1 MKIIAL
7 LAFFFVT
14 GSVTSGQ
21 NLIGYK
27 NDEIRKFMK
36 ENNRNM
42 NFVKVT
48 NDKFLYLKY
57 SDNSDSQTL
66 LFFLSPDS
74 VCKSIRII
82 CDQGSKK
89 DKVKQFN
96 TLYKKSGENK
106 WIDRRGGKDYLV
118 EIKDEK
124 WSSIITIEP
133 FK

>member
-1 MKIIAL
+1 MKIIAS
-7 LAFFFVT
+7 LAFLIVT
-14 GSVTSGQ
+14 GSVTFGQ
-21 NLIGYK
+21 NLIGYR

-48 NDKFLYLKY
+48 NNKFLYLKY
-57 SDNSDSQTL
+57 TDNSDSQTL

-74 VCKSIRII
+74 VCKSVRII
-82 CDQGSKK
+82 CDQDSKK

-118 EIKDEK
+118 EIKDGK